1 MPSVVEQ
8 MRVTPKPMDLAT
20 WWSHQDKRSMTGP
33 LDDEEQAYL
42 EVFTSTQVDQVL
54 RIGLGIATPGNLTA
68 EQREKAKSL
77 FGDVAGAPLMF
88 VNYENRRR
96 IVAHYATTHPATI
109 RYEMGLY
116 RLTRDSIPPVFLAER
131 IYELFT
137 GKEAFTGADVSRL
150 QAGAEILVALVA
162 TAVLSKA
169 RSMAIAPAPTL
180 ARPLTDP
187 IYDMPQ
193 GGGGMK
199 INGRYYTEHALE
211 RMAPDTPQVRAE
223 IRTRAMERLRK
234 LGITE
239 NSPAWDACLKR
250 ALQKIDPRGVPPSV
264 VEAEISAPG
273 STSVRVITA
282 QRGQVVITVMPK

>member
-1 MPSVVEQ
+1 
-8 MRVTPKPMDLAT
+8 
-20 WWSHQDKRSMTGP
+20 
-33 LDDEEQAYL
+33 
-42 EVFTSTQVDQVL
+42 
-54 RIGLGIATPGNLTA
+54 
-68 EQREKAKSL
+68 
-77 FGDVAGAPLMF
+77 
-88 VNYENRRR
+88 
-96 IVAHYATTHPATI
+96 
-109 RYEMGLY
+109 
-116 RLTRDSIPPVFLAER
+116 
-131 IYELFT
+131 
-137 GKEAFTGADVSRL
+137 
-150 QAGAEILVALVA
+150 
-162 TAVLSKA
+162 
-169 RSMAIAPAPTL
+169 
-180 ARPLTDP
+180 
-187 IYDMPQ
+187 MPQ

-250 ALQKIDPRGVPPSV
+250 ALQKIDPRGIPPSV